1 MPQGYFGLEYAVRI
15 CLLAGLGMGVFA
27 PTLNAAEPK
36 TSNDQFLEVG
46 TPVSAQ
52 PNSGNSVQQPAQ
64 PVQAVP
70 AAPVSAAQAPKSGP
84 QVRLVGM
91 KTDVAKRYKN
101 IVPPLPVPPFTSW
114 RKWLKEHE
122 ESVHC
127 ALEWC
132 DDNGNWWHGE
142 LRSTNFDTNAKRYRV
157 GWGEFPGTGY
167 DAYGVFLIPGRLPR
181 DKDDRGRP
189 LTVTLDE
196 EIKVEYRRVVEELCG
211 YAAKNKRWG
220 DPGTGGGGKTNVG
233 LGGPAYKPSQN
244 SNTMVNYVLK
254 RCGVNRPAPDMAVG
268 WDTVPHFPYSSNVE
282 AIPLDTQ
289 P

>member
-1 MPQGYFGLEYAVRI
+1 MLQGYRSLEYAVRLCSLA
-15 CLLAGLGMGVFA
+15 CLGLGLLTS
-27 PTLNAAEPK
+27 TLNSAEPK
-36 TSNDQFLEVG
+36 SSDTQFIEAA
-46 TPVSAQ
+46 TPVSA
-52 PNSGNSVQQPAQ
+52 VQPAATTSVPVAPAQ
-64 PVQAVP
+64 AVQA
-70 AAPVSAAQAPKSGP
+70 PVVQNRP
-84 QVRLVGM
+84 QVRLIGM
-91 KTDVAKRYKN
+91 KTDVAKRYKS
-101 IVPPLPVPPFTSW
+101 IVPPLPIPPFTSW

-132 DDNGNWWHGE
+132 DDSGNWWHGE
-142 LRSTNFDTNAKRYRV
+142 LRSTNFDQTTKRYRV

-167 DAYGVFLIPGRLPR
+167 DAYGVFLIPGRIPR
-181 DKDDRGRP
+181 DKDNRGRP
-189 LTVTLDE
+189 MTVTLDE
-196 EIKVEYRRVVEELCG
+196 EINVEYRRIVEELCG

-220 DPGTGGGGKTNVG
+220 EPGTGGRGETNVG

-254 RCGVNRPAPDMAVG
+254 RCGIERAAPDMAVG
-268 WDTVPHFPYSSNVE
+268 WNTKPHFPYSGNVD

>member
-1 MPQGYFGLEYAVRI
+1 MLQGYRSLEYAVRLCSLA
-15 CLLAGLGMGVFA
+15 CLGFGILT
-27 PTLNAAEPK
+27 PTLNSAEPK
-36 TSNDQFLEVG
+36 SSDSQFIEVT
-46 TPVSAQ
+46 TPVSA
-52 PNSGNSVQQPAQ
+52 VEAPAST
-64 PVQAVP
+64 P
-70 AAPVSAAQAPKSGP
+70 APSAAIQAPAPRAEAKSGP

-91 KTDVAKRYKN
+91 KTDVAKRYKS
-101 IVPPLPVPPFTSW
+101 IVPPLPIPPFTSW

-132 DDNGNWWHGE
+132 DDSGNWWHGE
-142 LRSTNFDTNAKRYRV
+142 LRSTHFDQTTKRYRV

-167 DAYGVFLIPGRLPR
+167 DAYGIFLIPGRVPR
-181 DKDDRGRP
+181 DKDERGRP

-196 EIKVEYRRVVEELCG
+196 ELNVEYRRVVEELCA

-220 DPGTGGGGKTNVG
+220 EPGTGGHGEKNVG

-254 RCGVNRPAPDMAVG
+254 RCGIERAAPDLAVG
-268 WDTVPHFPYSSNVE
+268 WNTVPHFPYSGNVD
-282 AIPLDTQ
+282 AIPTDTE

>member
-1 MPQGYFGLEYAVRI
+1 MLQGYFSLEYAV
-15 CLLAGLGMGVFA
+15 CLCAVAASCFC
-27 PTLNAAEPK
+27 TSVSTVNAEESKTSEVLFAEP
-36 TSNDQFLEVG
+36 TPA
-46 TPVSAQ
+46 TPVSAK
-52 PNSGNSVQQPAQ
+52 PEAALTPAEVKAAQPA
-64 PVQAVP
+64 PGATSP
-70 AAPVSAAQAPKSGP
+70 ARP

-122 ESVHC
+122 VSVHC

-132 DDNGNWWHGE
+132 DDDGNWWHGE
-142 LRSTNFDTNAKRYRV
+142 LRSTNFDETTPRHRV

-167 DAYGVFLIPGRLPR
+167 DAYGVFLIPGRVPR
-181 DKDDRGRP
+181 DKDSHGRP
-189 LTVTLDE
+189 QTVTIDE
-196 EIKVEYRRVVEELCG
+196 ELQVDYRKVVVELCG
-211 YAAKNKRWG
+211 YARKDRRWG
-220 DPGTGGGGKTNVG
+220 DAGTGGGGKQNVG

-254 RCGVNRPAPDMAVG
+254 RCGLERAAPDLAVG
-268 WDTVPHFPYSSNVE
+268 WNTVPHFPYSSNVE
-282 AIPLDTQ
+282 ATPTDL